1 MIFMTKLF
9 SLDGTA
15 KGEIKLPK
23 VFSTPVRQ
31 DLIHRAV
38 LAIQSHKRQPYG
50 SDPMAGKRTSAMYMG
65 VKDTHGS
72 MKNKEVARGP
82 RIRDGPPGLNWTLRF
97 APHVRKGRAPH
108 PPKVEKV
115 YSLKI
120 NEKEMR
126 GALAAAIA
134 ASGQIEIVK
143 SRGHRVDG
151 IEVPIIVDG
160 LESLKKTSELEKL
173 FSALKLEKEIAR
185 ASQKKIRAGR
195 GKMRGRVYRKKKG
208 PLLVVSDSV
217 SLMRAA
223 GNFSGIDVSSVKN
236 LNPELLAPGTH
247 AGRLTI
253 WSAAAIKELEK
264 F

>member
-1 MIFMTKLF
+1 MTKLF
-9 SLDGTA
+9 SLDGA
-15 KGEIKLPK
+15 EKGEIKLPK
-23 VFSTPVRQ
+23 VFSTPIRK

-72 MKNKEVARGP
+72 MKNREVARGP

-108 PPKVEKV
+108 PPKIEKV
-115 YSLKI
+115 YTLKI
-120 NEKEMR
+120 NEKEMAA
-126 GALAAAIA
+126 ALASAIA
-134 ASGQIEIVK
+134 ATADAKMVLL
-143 SRGHRVDG
+143 RGHRVDE
-151 IEVPIIVDG
+151 INVPIIVEN

-185 ASQKKIRAGR
+185 SSEKHVRAGR

-208 PLLVVSDSV
+208 PLIVVSAAETV
-217 SLMRAA
+217 LRAA
-223 GNFSGIDVSSVKN
+223 RNFSGVDVSSVKN